1 MWDENS
7 VLYSD
12 LSYMT
17 EADFIDW
24 KQLRGKTFYITGG
37 TGLIGYYLIQ
47 TLLYRNAKFQ
57 DHIRILALVRNPEKA
72 RAMYERQI
80 PGAGEF
86 LQFVQGDVTE
96 TQRMEDSVDFLI
108 HGASPTASRYFVEH
122 PLETLETAIQ
132 GTSNMLHLAE
142 EKQVKKMV
150 YLSSME
156 VYGDHQSEDKI
167 SEEEAVCLHPMNLRD
182 SYPIGKCTSENLCQ
196 AYSHERGISVDV
208 LRLSQVI
215 GTTCPVRKSHDT
227 RIVMEIARDILSGS
241 DIVLKTKGE
250 SKRTYVYVADA
261 VTAILKVLTCEGSDV
276 YNVANEGTYCS
287 IYDMCQLAAEKVA
300 GGKIKVVVQEK
311 DEGIYPAA
319 NCLNL
324 SNEKL
329 RACGW
334 KSSTGL
340 EKMFQRLIHY

>member
-80 PGAGEF
+80 PGAGDF

-167 SEEEAVCLHPMNLRD
+167 SEEEAVCL
-182 SYPIGKCTSENLCQ
+182 YPRFPI
-196 AYSHERGISVDV
+196 YI
-208 LRLSQVI
+208 
-215 GTTCPVRKSHDT
+215 T
-227 RIVMEIARDILSGS
+227 RIQESIA
-241 DIVLKTKGE
+241 
-250 SKRTYVYVADA
+250 
-261 VTAILKVLTCEGSDV
+261 
-276 YNVANEGTYCS
+276 
-287 IYDMCQLAAEKVA
+287 
-300 GGKIKVVVQEK
+300 
-311 DEGIYPAA
+311 
-319 NCLNL
+319 
-324 SNEKL
+324 SN
-329 RACGW
+329 
-334 KSSTGL
+334 
-340 EKMFQRLIHY
+340 

>member
-1 MWDENS
+1 M
-7 VLYSD
+7 
-12 LSYMT
+12 
-17 EADFIDW
+17 
-24 KQLRGKTFYITGG
+24 
-37 TGLIGYYLIQ
+37 
-47 TLLYRNAKFQ
+47 
-57 DHIRILALVRNPEKA
+57 RNPEKA

-96 TQRMEDSVDFLI
+96 TQRMEDSVDLLI
-108 HGASPTASRYFVEH
+108 HGASPTARRYFVEH

-132 GTSNMLHLAE
+132 GTLNMLHLAE

-156 VYGDHQSEDKI
+156 VYGDHQSENQI
-167 SEEEAVCLHPMNLRD
+167 FEEECVLLHPMNLRD
-182 SYPIGKCTSENLCQ
+182 SYPIGKCTSENLCL
-196 AYSHERGISVDV
+196 AYSHERGISVDI

-227 RIVMEIARDILSGS
+227 RIVMEIAWDILSGS

-250 SKRTYVYVADA
+250 SKRTYVYASDA
-261 VTAILKVLTCEGSDV
+261 VTAILKALTCEGSGV
-276 YNVANEGTYCS
+276 YNVANAETYCS
-287 IYDMCQLAAEKVA
+287 VYDLCQLAAQKVA

-319 NCLNL
+319 NNLNL
-324 SNEKL
+324 SAEKL
-329 RACGW
+329 KARGW
-334 KSSTGL
+334 QSCTDL
-340 EKMFQRLIHY
+340 EEMFKRLIRY

>member
-1 MWDENS
+1 M
-7 VLYSD
+7 
-12 LSYMT
+12 
-17 EADFIDW
+17 
-24 KQLRGKTFYITGG
+24 
-37 TGLIGYYLIQ
+37 
-47 TLLYRNAKFQ
+47 
-57 DHIRILALVRNPEKA
+57 
-72 RAMYERQI
+72 
-80 PGAGEF
+80 
-86 LQFVQGDVTE
+86 QFVQGDVTE
-96 TQRMEDSVDFLI
+96 KQRMEDSVDFLI
-108 HGASPTASRYFVEH
+108 HGASPIASRYFVEH

-156 VYGDHQSEDKI
+156 VYGEHQSEDKI

-196 AYSHERGISVDV
+196 AYRHEREISVDV

-227 RIVMEIARDILSGS
+227 RIVMEIARDILSGN

-250 SKRTYVYVADA
+250 SKRTYVADA

-287 IYDMCQLAAEKVA
+287 IYDMCQLAAEQVA

-311 DEGIYPAA
+311 M
-319 NCLNL
+319 
-324 SNEKL
+324 
-329 RACGW
+329 RA
-334 KSSTGL
+334 SIRQQTV
-340 EKMFQRLIHY
+340 